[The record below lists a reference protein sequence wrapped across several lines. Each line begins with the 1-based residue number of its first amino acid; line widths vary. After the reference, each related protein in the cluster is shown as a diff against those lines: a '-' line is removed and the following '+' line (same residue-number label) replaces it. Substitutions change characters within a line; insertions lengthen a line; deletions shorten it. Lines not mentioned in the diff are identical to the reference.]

1 MTDALA
7 NALRVAVSQT
17 DRNPTDAQKE
27 AGNYA
32 KGKVRWSGLEIAIE
46 NPKGGERSGV
56 DKNGRRW
63 AVRMPAHYGYVKGTE
78 GYDGDHVDVYL
89 GPETAS
95 QRVYVIDQID
105 VGSGKFDEHKCLL
118 CYGSK
123 ADALA
128 DYQKAFS
135 DGNAKDRIGAV
146 TTMTVD
152 DFKDWLRSGNTK
164 KPLGDIRKGYATGGA
179 VAMPS
184 SMKRM
189 PDGSVTFSR
198 ESLTLSPADRALQ
211 GYADGGVPDWR
222 SDMDAPAPDYD
233 QRTGRAGPRK
243 PDILREPGR
252 GEDPTAPLGERIL
265 ERVLDYGPIP
275 AKAAVETA
283 IAPGIALGEAIDD
296 PSLANLTNA
305 GVQGALAF
313 SPFAPL
319 KAGKAALGAA
329 GLGFGMAGARDLG
342 PSLLGEAQAEGDG
355 LNAAQSKRLQQLQRK
370 RSLSRAE
377 REEQNALIGIQARYQ
392 ELRDRQT
399 FEAQARRD
407 AALVKAEE
415 ERKALEREAGAR
427 KAEDERREYNASVS
441 RAEKARSEELG
452 RYTPFKE
459 TEVGKVYDKLG
470 IMAPAVAA
478 AGAGLIGRTAARL
491 GGNSGLMTD
500 TVVPALTGAGTAG
513 VMAHYPLMHDLV
525 FAPAENPEKRAYQ
538 AYARE
543 LPVGHP
549 RKEEMRTY
557 AEGLP
562 TENPTREVAS
572 REMYDPLKFAER
584 TGIGI
589 AEGLISGPLGAHVSK
604 IAEKVPGVAARG
616 IGSVATNLA
625 RAPGE
630 LAETYYDAMG
640 SAAKARAKALKAG
653 QSRDRLLGSDA
664 ELRRI
669 EPEFRRA
676 EGSLDEGIAEA
687 RRRLDAPGVASGL
700 SEGAVPPGPSR
711 SSSASSSPALEPPAK
726 STSKRSTK
734 AVKDQETPKE
744 RRAAPDPKAIKA
756 ELSRGLSRGPGEPKS
771 LWGKPP
777 PNVDELLD
785 AEVILQTKDKLGRK
799 QFRTPEGRYRGGPVG
814 KPSALSRALDVA
826 RKFAN
831 GGAVTVGP
839 VVGHTGGRED
849 AKPVDVAA
857 GSFVVPADIV
867 SSLGTGNSLAGM
879 EHLKAV
885 FGEPMTRASGGAVP
899 ILISDGEYV
908 ISPEQVEKIGGGDM
922 EKGHAILD
930 SMVLKLRK
938 QHIDTLKSLPG
949 PAKG

>member
-1 MTDALA
+1 MADALA
-7 NALRVAVSQT
+7 NALRIAASQT
-17 DRNPTDAQKE
+17 ERNPTDAQKE

-32 KGKVRWSGLEIAIE
+32 KGKLRWSGLEISIE

-56 DKNGRRW
+56 GKDGKRW
-63 AVRMPAHYGYVKGTE
+63 TVKMPAHYGYVKGTE
-78 GYDGDHVDVYL
+78 GHDGDHVDVYL
-89 GPETAS
+89 GPDTGA
-95 QRVYVIDQID
+95 QKVYIVDQID
-105 VGSGKFDEHKCLL
+105 AETGKYDEHKCLL

-123 ADALA
+123 AAALA
-128 DYQKAFS
+128 DYEKAFS
-135 DGNAKDRIGAV
+135 DGKAKDRIGAV
-146 TTMTVD
+146 TEMTVD
-152 DFKDWLRSGNTK
+152 AFKDWLRNGNTK
-164 KPLGDIRKGYATGGA
+164 KPLGDIRKGYAAGGA

-184 SMKRM
+184 KMTRM

-222 SDMDAPAPDYD
+222 SSMDAPAPDYD
-233 QRTGRAGPRK
+233 QRTGRTGSRK
-243 PDILREPGR
+243 PDILR
-252 GEDPTAPLGERIL
+252 DVAPLGERIL
-265 ERVLDYGPIP
+265 ENVLDYGSLP
-275 AKAAVETA
+275 ARAALDAAV
-283 IAPGIALGEAIDD
+283 APGIALGEAIED

-313 SPFAPL
+313 GPFAPL
-319 KAGKAALGAA
+319 KAAKAALGAA
-329 GLGFGMAGARDLG
+329 GLGFGAAGARDAGL
-342 PSLLGEAQAEGDG
+342 SLLGEAQAEGDG
-355 LNAAQSKRLQQLQRK
+355 LNAAQAKRLQQLQRK

-392 ELRDRQT
+392 ELRDRQA

-415 ERKALEREAGAR
+415 ERKAMEREAGAK
-427 KAEDERREYNASVS
+427 KAEDERREYNASVD

-452 RYTPFKE
+452 KYTPFKE

-470 IMAPAVAA
+470 IAAPALAA
-478 AGAGLIGRTAARL
+478 MGAGFIGRTAGRL
-491 GGNSGLMTD
+491 GGSSGLMTE
-500 TVVPALTGAGTAG
+500 TVMPAVTGAGTAG

-543 LPVGHP
+543 LPMGHP
-549 RKEEMRTY
+549 RKEEMQKY

-572 REMYDPLKFAER
+572 REMYDPWKFAER
-584 TGIGI
+584 TGIGV
-589 AEGLISGPLGAHVSK
+589 AEGLISGPLGAHLSK
-604 IAEKVPGVAARG
+604 IGERIPGLAAKG
-616 IGSVATNLA
+616 IGSTAASLA

-640 SAAKARAKALKAG
+640 QAAKSRAKALKAG

-676 EGSLDEGIAEA
+676 EASLDEGIAEA
-687 RRRLDAPGVASGL
+687 RRRLDAPGVSSGL
-700 SEGAVPPGPSR
+700 SEGVAPPRPPR
-711 SSSASSSPALEPPAK
+711 SPEASSSPALEPPKAK
-726 STSKRSTK
+726 SKPKRKTDPVEK
-734 AVKDQETPKE
+734 QETATRKPQVD
-744 RRAAPDPKAIKA
+744 AKAIQK
-756 ELSRGLSRGPGEPKS
+756 ELSAGLAKSPRDPMS
-771 LWGKPP
+771 LWGRMPASL
-777 PNVDELLD
+777 NEALD
-785 AEVILQTKDKLGRK
+785 APTEVIMLTKDARGRK
-799 QFRTPEGRYRGGPVG
+799 QFRTPEGRYRGGPVES
-814 KPSALSRALDVA
+814 PSAMNRALDVA

-857 GSFVVPADIV
+857 GSFVIPADIV

-879 EHLKAV
+879 EHLKKV

-908 ISPEQVEKIGGGDM
+908 ISPEQVAKIGGGDM
-922 EKGHAILD
+922 NKGHQILD